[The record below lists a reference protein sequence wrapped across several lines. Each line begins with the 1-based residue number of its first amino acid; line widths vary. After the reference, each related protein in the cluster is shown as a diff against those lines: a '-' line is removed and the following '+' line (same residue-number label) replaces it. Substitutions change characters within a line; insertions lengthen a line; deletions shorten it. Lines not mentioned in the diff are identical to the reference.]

1 MPQHE
6 QMGIFE
12 RFASW
17 CAKALGHAVAFC
29 VATFAIV
36 VWAVSG
42 PVFHWSDTWQLVVN
56 TGTTVLT
63 FLMVFVIQNSINR
76 DSAAVHVKLD
86 ELIRVTTEARDAFVG
101 AEYMTEDH
109 LDEIR
114 DAMEE
119 HTVRSEEG

>member
-1 MPQHE
+1 M
-6 QMGIFE
+6 
-12 RFASW
+12 
-17 CAKALGHAVAFC
+17 
-29 VATFAIV
+29 
-36 VWAVSG
+36 
-42 PVFHWSDTWQLVVN
+42 N

-114 DAMEE
+114 DGMEDRA
-119 HTVRSEEG
+119 VGSEER